1 MTPHNAFSPEQIA
14 GQRLMIGFEGT
25 NLTDDLKYAID
36 HLKIGG
42 IILFAINLVSPK
54 QIRDLNAAA
63 QEFAASCGQ
72 PPLFVA
78 IDQEGGQVA
87 RLKAPFTQFAGNPHM
102 TGEEDAVEF
111 SRITAAEL
119 KGIGVNMDMAP
130 VLDIA
135 PEEIDSVMAKRAF
148 GSDPDWVCKMGA
160 AVISHLQRN
169 KIMAVAKHF
178 PGIGR
183 TVLDSHL
190 ELPDLN
196 TDLDELRQTD
206 LLPFERA
213 VALPVAGVML
223 SHIRYTGIDP
233 RWPASLSPAV
243 TKDLLRRQMGY
254 DGVVMTDDLDMGAIK
269 KHYPIETVIDKI
281 IAADVDIALICHKGP
296 DIQSAFDKLL
306 EHHQKEEANE
316 SALKPLER
324 IMKLK
329 QTYLKAI

>member
-1 MTPHNAFSPEQIA
+1 MMPHNTLSPVQMA

-25 NLTDDLKYAID
+25 DLNDDLKYGID
-36 HLKIGG
+36 QLKIGG
-42 IILFAINLVSPK
+42 IILFAINLVSPE

-63 QEFAASCGQ
+63 QEFAADCGQ

-102 TGEEDAVEF
+102 TRKEDAVEF
-111 SRITAAEL
+111 ARITAEEL

-135 PEEIDSVMAKRAF
+135 PKEIDSVMAKRAF
-148 GSDPDWVCKMGA
+148 GADPDWVAEMGA
-160 AVISHLQRN
+160 AVISHFQQDN
-169 KIMAVAKHF
+169 IMAVAKHF

-196 TDLDELRQTD
+196 TDLEELRQTD
-206 LLPFERA
+206 LIPFEKA
-213 VALPVAGVML
+213 VSLPVAGVML
-223 SHIRYTGIDP
+223 SHIRYLGIDP

-243 TKDLLRRQMGY
+243 TKDLLRRRMGFE
-254 DGVVMTDDLDMGAIK
+254 GVVMTDDLDMGAIK
-269 KHYPIETVIDKI
+269 KHYPIKAVIDQI
-281 IAADVDIALICHKGP
+281 ISADVDIALICHKGP
-296 DIQSAFDKLL
+296 DIQSAFDELL
-306 EHHQKEEANE
+306 DHYRKNDADEA
-316 SALKPLER
+316 ALKPIER
-324 IMKLK
+324 ILKLK
-329 QTYLKAI
+329 ERYLNL